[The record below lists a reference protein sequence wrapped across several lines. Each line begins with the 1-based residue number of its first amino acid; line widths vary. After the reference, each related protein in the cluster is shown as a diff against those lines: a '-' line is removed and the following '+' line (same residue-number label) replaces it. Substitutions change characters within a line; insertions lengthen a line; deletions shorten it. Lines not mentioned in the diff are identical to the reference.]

1 MSASVSPQPGGPPVA
16 GDPLDRVGADTL
28 EVMSAAPR
36 YNAWQ
41 YRRIAPFLGR
51 RICEVGAGIGNM
63 SALLAGRPLER
74 LVLTDTDPYYR
85 EIVRDRFR
93 ARAEVVVEPLTL
105 PDADAAERFRHHALD
120 TVVALNVIEHI
131 PEDVA
136 ALRCVA
142 GMLAPGGRAVVLVP
156 ALPGLYGSLDR
167 ELQHAR
173 RYRKPDLCA
182 AFARAG
188 LRVTDCFYFNVVGT
202 AGWFWNARI
211 RRVKQLPLRQVRWFD
226 ALVPLLRLEDAVPLP
241 FGQSLVAV
249 GVRDG

>member
-1 MSASVSPQPGGPPVA
+1 MSAPA
-16 GDPLDRVGADTL
+16 AADPLDRVGADTL

-51 RICEVGAGIGNM
+51 RVCEIGSGIGNM
-63 SALLAGRPLER
+63 SALLAGQPLER

-85 EIVRDRFR
+85 DVLRDRFLDR
-93 ARAEVVVEPLTL
+93 PEVSVEALTL
-105 PDADAAERFRHHALD
+105 PDPDAGARFRGHGLD

-131 PEDVA
+131 AEDVA
-136 ALRCVA
+136 ALRSVRD
-142 GMLAPGGRAVVLVP
+142 MLAPGGRAVVLVP
-156 ALPGLYGSLDR
+156 ALPALYGTLDR

-173 RYRKPDLCA
+173 RYRRAGLRSALA
-182 AFARAG
+182 AAG
-188 LRVTDCFYFNVVGT
+188 LRVTHLFYFNVVGT
-202 AGWFWNARI
+202 AGWFWNARV

-226 ALVPLLRLEDAVPLP
+226 ALVPLLRLEDVAPLP

-249 GVRDG
+249 GVRDD

>member
-1 MSASVSPQPGGPPVA
+1 MSAPA
-16 GDPLDRVGADTL
+16 AADPLDRVGADTL

-51 RICEVGAGIGNM
+51 RVCEIGSGIGNM
-63 SALLAGRPLER
+63 SALLAARPLER

-85 EIVRDRFR
+85 DVLRDRFR
-93 ARAEVVVEPLTL
+93 AHSEVTVEALTL
-105 PDADAAERFRHHALD
+105 PDPEAAARFRHYALD

-156 ALPGLYGSLDR
+156 ALPALYGSLDR

-173 RYRKPDLCA
+173 RYRRAELRA
-182 AFARAG
+182 AFGSAG
-188 LRVTDCFYFNVVGT
+188 LRVTDLFYFNVVGT
-202 AGWFWNARI
+202 AGLVLERARPPGQAAAAPPGAVV
-211 RRVKQLPLRQVRWFD
+211 RRAGAAAPAGGRGAAAVR
-226 ALVPLLRLEDAVPLP
+226 P
-241 FGQSLVAV
+241 VA
-249 GVRDG
+249 GGRRGARWLSGSWCRC